1 MPIVPISGDIVSVRC
16 FWGFVSVKDLYI
28 QCDSLL
34 VSGVEDDGEY
44 TDSQQE
50 CPNYLITTILIKMAI
65 IDLDDN
71 QMFESW
77 SLTWQW
83 PSFF

>member
-1 MPIVPISGDIVSVRC
+1 MLWRI
-16 FWGFVSVKDLYI
+16 
-28 QCDSLL
+28 CDSLL

-71 QMFESW
+71 QMFES
-77 SLTWQW
+77 
-83 PSFF
+83 

>member
-1 MPIVPISGDIVSVRC
+1 MLRTYTFKVLWR
-16 FWGFVSVKDLYI
+16 L
-28 QCDSLL
+28 CDSLL

-44 TDSQQE
+44 TDCQQE

-71 QMFESW
+71 QMFES
-77 SLTWQW
+77 
-83 PSFF
+83 